1 MTVTNTESKVQ
12 TIGVGKEEDVWIHSA
27 CDLCNA
33 NCGIRVHRVNGV
45 VIKIEGDPNCPGSL
59 GTI

>member
-1 MTVTNTESKVQ
+1 MVIDSKVQ
-12 TIGVGKEEDVWIHSA
+12 GKTATVGKEEDVWIHSA

-45 VIKIEGDPNCPGSL
+45 VIKIEGDP
-59 GTI
+59 